1 MSGHHPSKAA
11 RDNHANQLNPSHPV
25 YHQSRGLPL
34 SEAARAVTQVKAT
47 LDNRANQLN
56 PNNGAHVQSRA
67 VDGQPGPSSNL
78 SSAKAE

>member
-1 MSGHHPSKAA
+1 MSGNHPSKAA
-11 RDNHANQLNPSHPV
+11 RDNRANQLNPTHPV
-25 YHQSRGLPL
+25 YHRSRGLPP
-34 SEAARAVTQVKAT
+34 SEAARAATKAM

-56 PNNGAHVQSRA
+56 PNNGAQVQPRG